1 MKQQGMKFGGVYTT
15 FCFDKNGLL
24 KWKDISKNLVVNSGI
39 SYLITGGWTPV
50 VYIGLTSGTPVIA
63 AADIMTSH
71 AGWTEVVTYTEAT
84 RPAYIKTITGPNV
97 SNTASKALFSINGAA
112 TVGGIFICTINTKA
126 TTTGTLVS
134 AAAFG
139 TGNKSVINGDLIY
152 IQYDFTATAV

>member
-1 MKQQGMKFGGVYTT
+1 MKQQGMKFGGKYIT

-24 KWKDISKNLVVNSGI
+24 KWQDETKNLIVNAGI
-39 SYLITGGWTPV
+39 NYLISGGWTPV
-50 VYIGLTSGTPVIA
+50 AYIGLTSGTPVIN

-71 AGWTEVVTYTEAT
+71 AGWTEVVTYTEAI
-84 RPAYIKTITGPNV
+84 RPAYMKTITGSSV

-126 TTTGTLVS
+126 TTTGTLISV
-134 AAAFG
+134 AAFG